1 MAPVNMTEGKEPD
14 SPTSSKNEEKD
25 LFDVPSTCSSDS
37 EGKETDL
44 SSSENEG
51 KETDLSSSSKN
62 AGKAVDSLFSSE
74 NKGKDADSMP
84 TTSTCDTTDGKSGL
98 PTPAAARMA
107 AVALRCLHIMI
118 FSTCI
123 VCTWLILG
131 FRWVLSLFLS
141 GALSTRKL
149 HRPKAKLSWEKLMAA
164 KDPVHLTK
172 EVLPVPPPFPAPS
185 GDDFTI
191 TFGPCAN
198 LMIYTG
204 GVASCLRRCPNYAEV
219 APKIRFSGNS
229 CGAFVAAVMAADVD
243 MIEMLPEMMSWNERY
258 RGRLWGLVG
267 AYSASIASIVWSIFS
282 RPECFESARNR
293 LCIGIT
299 AFNPLPGKVA
309 ISDFSCPQELVT
321 TLLGSCYIPVA
332 FEVPQWSSKHG
343 PLWDGG
349 IFDFA
354 SQGDVVVSPYEASFP
369 DVGPEEAYPKSFSF
383 FPPHEA
389 DAISLF
395 EDGYMD
401 CLRWLQN
408 GAPSRKSEREAAA
421 PHGATATS
429 GSVRPLIAEG
439 MRFLMEMIRG
449 ADCMGPSKTD

>member
-1 MAPVNMTEGKEPD
+1 MVPVEEIEGKEAD
-14 SPTSSKNEEKD
+14 SSSSSKNGGKD
-25 LFDVPSTCSSDS
+25 LYDAPSTCSS
-37 EGKETDL
+37 ENQGKEADL

-51 KETDLSSSSKN
+51 KEEDLWSNSKN
-62 AGKAVDSLFSSE
+62 AGKVVDSPSSSE
-74 NKGKDADSMP
+74 HQGEEADPTP
-84 TTSTCDTTDGKSGL
+84 TTSSCETTDGKSGL
-98 PTPAAARMA
+98 PTP
-107 AVALRCLHIMI
+107 VAERLKAIALQCLHMMI

-123 VCTWLILG
+123 MCTWLILG

-141 GALSTRKL
+141 GAPSTRKL
-149 HRPKAKLSWEKLMAA
+149 KRNMAKLSWEQLMAA
-164 KDPVHLTK
+164 KDPVQLTK
-172 EVLPVPPPFPAPS
+172 EVLPVPPPFPVPS

-204 GVASCLRRCPNYAEV
+204 GVASCLRRCPNFAEV
-219 APKIRFSGNS
+219 VPKLRFSGNS

-243 MIEMLPEMMSWNERY
+243 MIEMLPEMLSWTERY

-282 RPECFESARNR
+282 RPECFDSARNR

-309 ISDFSCPQELVT
+309 VSDFSCPEELVT

-343 PLWDGG
+343 PLWDGA

-369 DVGPEEAYPKSFSF
+369 EVGPEEAYPKSFSF

-389 DAISLF
+389 DAIALF

-408 GAPSRKSEREAAA
+408 GAPSRKSEREAAV
-421 PHGATATS
+421 PHGTTATS
-429 GSVRPLIAEG
+429 GSIRPLIAEG
-439 MRFLMEMIRG
+439 MRVLLEMVRG
-449 ADCMGPSKTD
+449 PDWMGPSKTT